1 MKTVF
6 SVVLC
11 VLLLLGTGVMTV
23 SADSDTI
30 TAIAF
35 DNASA
40 VAEENLS
47 LSGYGDK
54 ESGYAAST
62 VGGRL
67 YASVSGTDLRKLEWS
82 KGEYGA
88 EGLQPVM
95 TGGTKNPWGS
105 GAYLELRTST
115 AGYEDIAFSAQLGAT
130 NKGPCDYKLQYSV
143 DGVTFRD
150 VAGAFFSVT
159 TNKTLFQAF
168 DKTALPA
175 DADNADTLVI
185 RITVASNRMV
195 NGTAGLIGSTGGE
208 TAINHM
214 AVYGTPLPVSTTAAE
229 TTSTGGTA
237 TTTAMSSDT
246 TASQTAVTT
255 TVKAGAETFP
265 NVDTGEEDVLW
276 LVQTAMAVG
285 VSAAVLCVAAR
296 RRKAT

>member
-1 MKTVF
+1 MKTVC
-6 SVVLC
+6 SVFLC

-62 VGGRL
+62 IGGRL

-208 TAINHM
+208 TAINHI

-255 TVKAGAETFP
+255 TVKAGAETLP

>member
-6 SVVLC
+6 SVFLC
-11 VLLLLGTGVMTV
+11 VLLLLGTGGMTA

-30 TAIAF
+30 TEIAF

-62 VGGRL
+62 IGGRL

-115 AGYEDIAFSAQLGAT
+115 AGYKDIAFSAQLGAT

-255 TVKAGAETFP
+255 TVKAGGETFP

-296 RRKAT
+296 RRKAK